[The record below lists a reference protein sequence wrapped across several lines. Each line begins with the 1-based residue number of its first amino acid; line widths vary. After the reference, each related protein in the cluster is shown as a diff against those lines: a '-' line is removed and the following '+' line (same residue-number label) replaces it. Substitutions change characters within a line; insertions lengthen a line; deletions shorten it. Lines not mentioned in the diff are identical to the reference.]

1 MSSRELLLRFFQSDH
16 FNDDPFLAVA
26 YLQRYPNQIG
36 IHHYLCHKLRQFSY
50 EQIEFYIPQLCHL
63 LVSISD
69 IESVALE
76 ELVIELCERN
86 AHGALITFWLF
97 QTHLHDLAK
106 DPQSNA
112 FKTCRRVYNKV
123 QHIVFGSTQAGE
135 RDPIQNHVFPVTI
148 LAGLVLAGIAMP
160 LLPAYAGPIA
170 IAQARK
176 PPRPELTI
184 SETPLPSPR
193 LGRSKTVG
201 ATTSGSIRAR
211 RRRPES
217 SKSTSKIELIRTEP
231 TTPDT
236 EQPKSGKS
244 IPPPSPRRTSSA
256 SGSTR
261 RQSFKPSSSTSASKN
276 LEIVPVPANST
287 SMPDLRLPNEEPDL
301 LSPPI
306 IKKREHKS
314 SKSRSKKAAEL
325 TEKQKVHLLRT
336 NYFHSETQFLSALE
350 GISNKLIP
358 VPKPARLSALRA
370 ELALLN
376 NDLPAEV
383 DIPVILPCIAESDS
397 KEGHLS
403 SHHRI
408 VRINP
413 AEATVLNS
421 AERVPYL
428 IMVEVLL
435 NDFDFDPNSKANQAI
450 IASQHSDEGK
460 SKRRIFDL
468 SDATR
473 VAERE
478 ERPADDTNAD
488 SVYEPASGD
497 ISNSPMV
504 ATYGFDDVT
513 PRPSVEPNA
522 IPKGPLSAVPRLSS
536 GAATL
541 SSVSSVVTPRSSGPD
556 GRSES
561 PVPRRSTPFSPGPGK
576 TDQVELSALATHM
589 RTAAHMLSQLEAS
602 SSKRPKDE
610 VSAIKAK
617 IIASMQALEE
627 QSFFYEE
634 PISTF
639 ESMMDA
645 KAATE
650 AAEALSVAEGST
662 TEKIRTEAGEARMEN
677 DSKTAGIARRGDKD
691 DPSAATFGEEW
702 RAKRERIR
710 KSSPYGLYK
719 NWDLLSVI
727 VKTGGDLRQE
737 MFACQLIQ
745 FCGRVWENASVDVWV
760 RQMRILV
767 TGESSGLIETITNGV
782 SLHSLKRSLTLAS
795 MAAGK
800 NPRGKF
806 ATLKD
811 HWQKTFGE
819 TDSKPYKDAL
829 DAFTK
834 SLAAYSIIC
843 YVLQVKDRHN
853 GNILVDNE
861 GHIIHIDFGFLLS
874 NSPGSMGF
882 EAAPFKLTYE
892 YVELLGGA
900 HSEQF
905 TVFKT
910 LCKKAFQALRKSADN
925 LIMMVEIM
933 GKESAMPC
941 FGVGVVQVVGALRA
955 RFQLHLSQDEAE
967 AFVENDLIAK
977 SIGSYYTRMY
987 DTFQYRTQG
996 IY

>member
-16 FNDDPFLAVA
+16 FNNDPFLAVA

-63 LVSISD
+63 LVSIND

-76 ELVIELCERN
+76 ELVIELCEKN

-123 QHIVFGSTQAGE
+123 QHIVFGSTRAGE
-135 RDPIQNHVFPVTI
+135 RDPIQNHVYPVTI

-160 LLPAYAGPIA
+160 LLPEYAGPIA

-176 PPRPELTI
+176 QPKPELTI

-211 RRRPES
+211 RRRPEN
-217 SKSTSKIELIRTEP
+217 SKSTSKIELVRTEP

-236 EQPKSGKS
+236 EQPRSGRS
-244 IPPPSPRRTSSA
+244 IPPSPRRTSSA
-256 SGSTR
+256 SGSAR
-261 RQSFKPSSSTSASKN
+261 RQQFKPPNSASAPKN
-276 LEIVPVPANST
+276 LDIVPVPTNST

-306 IKKREHKS
+306 TKKRETKS
-314 SKSRSKKAAEL
+314 SKSHSKKTAEL

-383 DIPVILPCIAESDS
+383 DIPVILPCIAESES

-450 IASQHSDEGK
+450 IAGQHSDEGK

-473 VAERE
+473 VAERDE
-478 ERPADDTNAD
+478 KPVDDTSAD

-504 ATYGFDDVT
+504 ASYGFDDVT
-513 PRPSVEPNA
+513 PRPSVEPNSV
-522 IPKGPLSAVPRLSS
+522 PRGPISAVPRLSS

-541 SSVSSVVTPRSSGPD
+541 SSVSSVATPRSSGAD

-561 PVPRRSTPFSPGPGK
+561 PVPRRSTPFSPGSSK
-576 TDQVELSALATHM
+576 TDQAELSALATHM

-745 FCGRVWENASVDVWV
+745 FCGRVWENADVDVWV

-819 TDSKPYKDAL
+819 TDSKAYKDAL

-843 YVLQVKDRHN
+843 YILQVKDRHN

-892 YVELLGGA
+892 YVELLGGV

-905 TVFKT
+905 TTFKT

>member
-76 ELVIELCERN
+76 EFVIELCEKN

-112 FKTCRRVYNKV
+112 FKTCRRIYNKV
-123 QHIVFGSTQAGE
+123 QHIVFGSAQAGE
-135 RDPIQNHVFPVTI
+135 RDPIQNNVIPVTI
-148 LAGLVLAGIAMP
+148 LASLVLAGIAMP

-176 PPRPELTI
+176 LPKPELTI

-211 RRRPES
+211 RRRTEGS
-217 SKSTSKIELIRTEP
+217 QSTSKITLPRTEP
-231 TTPDT
+231 TTPDHD
-236 EQPKSGKS
+236 QPPRSAKGA
-244 IPPPSPRRTSSA
+244 PPSPRPRRTSST
-256 SGSTR
+256 SGTPR
-261 RQSFKPSSSTSASKN
+261 RQSFKPSQSKN
-276 LEIVPVPANST
+276 LEVAPVKTNST
-287 SMPDLRLPNEEPDL
+287 SLPDLRLPDDEE
-301 LSPPI
+301 SEPI
-306 IKKREHKS
+306 VVREKKRE
-314 SKSRSKKAAEL
+314 SKHSRSRRKKVTEL
-325 TEKQKVHLLRT
+325 SEKQKVHLLRK
-336 NYFHSETQFLSALE
+336 NYFHCETQFLSALE

-383 DIPVILPCIAESDS
+383 DIPVILPCIAESS
-397 KEGHLS
+397 SSEGHCS

-435 NDFDFDPNSKANQAI
+435 NDFDFDPNSKANQAV
-450 IASQHSDEGK
+450 IATQMADDGK

-473 VAERE
+473 VAQRDEKT
-478 ERPADDTNAD
+478 DDDPD
-488 SVYEPASGD
+488 SVYEPAMGD
-497 ISNSPMV
+497 ISNSPLV
-504 ATYGFDDVT
+504 NSYDFDQT
-513 PRPSVEPNA
+513 PRPSVDPNSSSSG
-522 IPKGPLSAVPRLSS
+522 KNSTSSVPRLSS

-541 SSVSSVVTPRSSGPD
+541 SSASSIVTPRSSGPD
-556 GRSES
+556 ARSES
-561 PVPRRSTPFSPGPGK
+561 PVPRRSTPFSPTK
-576 TDQVELSALATHM
+576 TDQAELSALATHM
-589 RTAAHMLSQLEAS
+589 RTAAHMLSQLDAS
-602 SSKRPKDE
+602 SSKRPRDE

-645 KAATE
+645 KVATE
-650 AAEALSVAEGST
+650 AAEALSAAEGS

-677 DSKTAGIARRGDKD
+677 DQKTAGIARRGDKD

-702 RAKRERIR
+702 KAKKERIR

-737 MFACQLIQ
+737 MFACQLIE
-745 FCGRVWENASVDVWV
+745 FCGRVWENANVDVWV
-760 RQMRILV
+760 RRMRILV

-843 YVLQVKDRHN
+843 YVLQLKDRHN

-874 NSPGSMGF
+874 NSPGSLGF

-892 YVELLGGA
+892 YVDLLGGA

-905 TVFKT
+905 GVFKT

>member
-16 FNDDPFLAVA
+16 FNDDPFLPVA

-63 LVSISD
+63 LVSIND
-69 IESVALE
+69 IDSVALE
-76 ELVIELCERN
+76 EFVIELCEKN

-112 FKTCRRVYNKV
+112 FKTCRRIYNKV
-123 QHIVFGSTQAGE
+123 QDIVFGSAQAGE
-135 RDPIQNHVFPVTI
+135 RDPIQNNVPPVTI
-148 LAGLVLAGIAMP
+148 LASLVLAGIAMP

-176 PPRPELTI
+176 QPRPELTI

-211 RRRPES
+211 RRKTEGS
-217 SKSTSKIELIRTEP
+217 QSTSKLALPRMDP
-231 TTPDT
+231 TTPDQD
-236 EQPKSGKS
+236 QPPRSGKS
-244 IPPPSPRRTSSA
+244 APLSPRPRRTSST
-256 SGSTR
+256 SGTPR
-261 RQSFKPSSSTSASKN
+261 RQSFKPSQSNN
-276 LEIVPVPANST
+276 LEVAPAPTNST
-287 SMPDLRLPNEEPDL
+287 SLPDLRLADTEVQELIVREKRREP
-301 LSPPI
+301 
-306 IKKREHKS
+306 KS
-314 SKSRSKKAAEL
+314 SRSRRKKVTEL
-325 TEKQKVHLLRT
+325 TEKQKIHLLRK
-336 NYFHSETQFLSALE
+336 NYFHCETQFLTALE

-383 DIPVILPCIAESDS
+383 DIPVIIPCISEPASSD
-397 KEGHLS
+397 GHR
-403 SHHRI
+403 HHRI
-408 VRINP
+408 VRISP

-435 NDFDFDPNSKANQAI
+435 NDFDFDPDSKDNQAI
-450 IASQHSDEGK
+450 ITAQLADDGK

-473 VAERE
+473 LAQRDEATDE
-478 ERPADDTNAD
+478 DPD
-488 SVYEPASGD
+488 SVYEPAMGD
-497 ISNSPMV
+497 ISNSPLV
-504 ATYGFDDVT
+504 PTYDFDRT
-513 PRPSVEPNA
+513 PRPSVDPNSSG
-522 IPKGPLSAVPRLSS
+522 KGSLSSVPRLSS

-541 SSVSSVVTPRSSGPD
+541 SSTSSVVTPRSSGPD

-561 PVPRRSTPFSPGPGK
+561 PIPRRSTPFSPGK
-576 TDQVELSALATHM
+576 TDQAELSALATHM
-589 RTAAHMLSQLEAS
+589 RTAAHMLSQLDAS
-602 SSKRPKDE
+602 SSKRPRDE

-645 KAATE
+645 KVAPE
-650 AAEALSVAEGST
+650 AVEVLSVAEGS
-662 TEKIRTEAGEARMEN
+662 EKIRTEAGEARMEN
-677 DSKTAGIARRGDKD
+677 DQKTAGIARRGDKD

-702 RAKRERIR
+702 KAKRERIR
-710 KSSPYGLYK
+710 KSSPYGLYR

-737 MFACQLIQ
+737 MFACQLIE
-745 FCGRVWENASVDVWV
+745 FCGRVWENANVDVWV
-760 RQMRILV
+760 RRMRILV

-843 YVLQVKDRHN
+843 YILQLKDRHN

-874 NSPGSMGF
+874 NSPGSLGF

-892 YVELLGGA
+892 YVELLGGV

-905 TVFKT
+905 VLFKT
-910 LCKKAFQALRKSADN
+910 MCKKAFQALRKSADN

-941 FGVGVVQVVGALRA
+941 FGVGVVQVVSALRA

-967 AFVENDLIAK
+967 AFVENDVIAK

-987 DTFQYRTQG
+987 DAFQYRTQG

>member
-16 FNDDPFLAVA
+16 FNNDPFLAVA

-63 LVSISD
+63 LVSIND

-76 ELVIELCERN
+76 EFVIELCEKN

-112 FKTCRRVYNKV
+112 FKTCRRIYNKI
-123 QHIVFGSTQAGE
+123 QHIVFGSSKVGE
-135 RDPIQNHVFPVTI
+135 RDPIQNNVAPVAI
-148 LAGLVLAGIAMP
+148 LASLVLAGIAMP

-176 PPRPELTI
+176 QPRPELTI
-184 SETPLPSPR
+184 SETPLASPR

-201 ATTSGSIRAR
+201 ATTSGSVRTRRKRA
-211 RRRPES
+211 EGS
-217 SKSTSKIELIRTEP
+217 QSTSKINIPRTEP

-236 EQPKSGKS
+236 EAPKSGKS
-244 IPPPSPRRTSSA
+244 IPPSPKRTSSA
-256 SGSTR
+256 GVSR
-261 RQSFKPSSSTSASKN
+261 RLSYKSPTGTT
-276 LEIVPVPANST
+276 LEVGPIVSNST
-287 SMPDLRLPNEEPDL
+287 SMPDLRLPDNDESVTVPIT
-301 LSPPI
+301 PPP
-306 IKKREHKS
+306 KKRPAKH
-314 SKSRSKKAAEL
+314 SRSTSKKAAEL
-325 TEKQKVHLLRT
+325 TEKQKIHLLRK
-336 NYFHSETQFLSALE
+336 NYFHCETQFLSALE

-383 DIPVILPCIAESDS
+383 DIPVIMPCISESSANDS
-397 KEGHLS
+397 QTA

-435 NDFDFDPNSKANQAI
+435 NDFDFDPESKANQAI
-450 IASQHSDEGK
+450 IAVQSMDDAK
-460 SKRRIFDL
+460 ARRRIFDL

-473 VAERE
+473 VAER
-478 ERPADDTNAD
+478 DDRMNIEDPD
-488 SVYEPASGD
+488 SVYEPTLGD
-497 ISNSPMV
+497 IANSPLMN
-504 ATYGFDDVT
+504 TYGFDET
-513 PRPSVEPNA
+513 PRPSVDPNSTTST
-522 IPKGPLSAVPRLSS
+522 KDSTSSVPRLSS

-541 SSVSSVVTPRSSGPD
+541 SSSSVVTPRNSGND

-561 PVPRRSTPFSPGPGK
+561 PVPRRPTPFTPSK
-576 TDQVELSALATHM
+576 ADQAELSALATHM
-589 RTAAHMLSQLEAS
+589 RTAAHMLSQLDAS

-627 QSFFYEE
+627 QSFFVEE
-634 PISTF
+634 SSSTF

-650 AAEALSVAEGST
+650 AAEALSAAEGST
-662 TEKIRTEAGEARMEN
+662 EKMRAEAGEARMEN
-677 DSKTAGIARRGDKD
+677 DSMTAGIARKGDKD

-702 RAKRERIR
+702 KAKRERIR

-745 FCGRVWENASVDVWV
+745 FCGRVWENANVDVWV
-760 RQMRILV
+760 RRMRILV

-811 HWQKTFGE
+811 HWHKTFGE
-819 TDSKPYKDAL
+819 ADSQPYKDAL
-829 DAFTK
+829 NAFIK
-834 SLAAYSIIC
+834 SLAAYSMIC
-843 YVLQVKDRHN
+843 YVLQLKDRHN

-874 NSPGSMGF
+874 NSPGSLGF

-892 YVELLGGA
+892 YVELMGGVQ
-900 HSEQF
+900 SEQF
-905 TVFKT
+905 ALFKT

-955 RFQLHLSQDEAE
+955 RFQLQLSQDEAE
-967 AFVENDLIAK
+967 AFVENDLITK

>member
-16 FNDDPFLAVA
+16 FNNDPFLAVA

-63 LVSISD
+63 LVSIND
-69 IESVALE
+69 IDSVALE
-76 ELVIELCERN
+76 EFVIELCEKN

-97 QTHLHDLAK
+97 QTHLHDLAR

-112 FKTCRRVYNKV
+112 FKTCRRIYNKV
-123 QHIVFGSTQAGE
+123 QHIVFGSSQVGE
-135 RDPIQNHVFPVTI
+135 RDPIQHNVVPLTI
-148 LAGLVLAGIAMP
+148 LASLVLAGIAMP

-176 PPRPELTI
+176 QPRPELTI
-184 SETPLPSPR
+184 SETPLASPR

-211 RRRPES
+211 RKRAEGS
-217 SKSTSKIELIRTEP
+217 QSTSKINVVARTGTEP
-231 TTPDT
+231 MSPDQET
-236 EQPKSGKS
+236 PKSARL
-244 IPPPSPRRTSSA
+244 IPSPKRTSSA
-256 SGSTR
+256 SGSR
-261 RQSFKPSSSTSASKN
+261 RPSYKQSSKTLEVGNMPS
-276 LEIVPVPANST
+276 NST
-287 SMPDLRLPNEEPDL
+287 SMPDLRLADNEDSEPPVT
-301 LSPPI
+301 PPPR
-306 IKKREHKS
+306 KRE
-314 SKSRSKKAAEL
+314 SKHSRSKSKKVVEL
-325 TEKQKVHLLRT
+325 TEKQKIHLLRK
-336 NYFHSETQFLSALE
+336 NYFHCETQFLSALE

-358 VPKPARLSALRA
+358 VPKPARLSSLRA

-376 NDLPAEV
+376 NDLPSEV
-383 DIPVILPCIAESDS
+383 DIPVILPCISESGS
-397 KEGHLS
+397 EEKKS
-403 SHHRI
+403 ASHHRI

-450 IASQHSDEGK
+450 IAAQSMDDSK

-473 VAERE
+473 VAQRDER
-478 ERPADDTNAD
+478 ANGDDPD
-488 SVYEPASGD
+488 SVYEPAMGD
-497 ISNSPMV
+497 ISNSPMKKS
-504 ATYGFDDVT
+504 YGFDET
-513 PRPSVEPNA
+513 PRQSVDP
-522 IPKGPLSAVPRLSS
+522 SAVSKSPTQSTSGSSS
-536 GAATL
+536 GAVTLVATL
-541 SSVSSVVTPRSSGPD
+541 SSTSGVVTPRNSGID

-561 PVPRRSTPFSPGPGK
+561 PIPRRGTPFTPSK
-576 TDQVELSALATHM
+576 VDQAELSALATHM
-589 RTAAHMLSQLEAS
+589 RTAAHMLSQLDAS
-602 SSKRPKDE
+602 SSKRPRDE

-627 QSFFYEE
+627 QSFFVEE
-634 PISTF
+634 PNSPF

-645 KAATE
+645 QVATE
-650 AAEALSVAEGST
+650 AVEALSAAEGST
-662 TEKIRTEAGEARMEN
+662 EKMRTEAGEARMEN

-702 RAKRERIR
+702 KAKRERIR

-745 FCGRVWENASVDVWV
+745 FCGRVWENANVDVWV
-760 RQMRILV
+760 RRMRILV
-767 TGESSGLIETITNGV
+767 TGESSGLIETITNG
-782 SLHSLKRSLTLAS
+782 
-795 MAAGK
+795 
-800 NPRGKF
+800 
-806 ATLKD
+806 
-811 HWQKTFGE
+811 TFGE
-819 TDSKPYKDAL
+819 SDSQPYKDAL

-843 YVLQVKDRHN
+843 YVLQLKDRHN

-861 GHIIHIDFGFLLS
+861 GHLIHIDFGFLLS
-874 NSPGSMGF
+874 NSPGSLGF
-882 EAAPFKLTYE
+882 EAAPFKLPHE
-892 YVELLGGA
+892 YVELMGGIN
-900 HSEQF
+900 SEQF
-905 TVFKT
+905 ALFKT

-941 FGVGVVQVVGALRA
+941 FGVGVVQVVGALRT
-955 RFQLHLSQDEAE
+955 RFQLQLSQDEAE

-987 DTFQYRTQG
+987 DAFQYRTQG